1 MAGRPRAEINVAVVT
16 EMRALGFNWV
26 MIAAHIGVHI
36 DTLLKW
42 RSREKFDGGEDDPL
56 EEVTDE
62 ELDEIMTAF
71 MDGQEQRGERL
82 FRGHLLELGV
92 RCTVERLR
100 ASVGRINEPARK
112 ARGQRKHKRV
122 DYDVHEPH
130 HLWHHDG
137 WHKLSKLCG
146 IVVHGCVDGAT
157 RLAIYARATDNNR
170 ADTVLSIFMHATGPS
185 SRVNLLPSRL
195 RGDRG
200 GENRRV
206 AEYMFDKRGLGRGS
220 YLTGASWQNQRIESY
235 WRFLNSQCLGYY
247 RELIKDM
254 VKARQ
259 FSSADEGDR
268 WVFQYLFLPL
278 INHDLDVYIKAWDH
292 HPIRTERSLSPRRLE
307 YLLKKDFP
315 PPVQVDLERYGVEG
329 VEEDEQDEDNQ
340 VQVFP
345 AHCALNDFKRALFA
359 HHVQP
364 FGASLPKSEHVPR
377 FVINLQY
384 YYDLLEEQERQER
397 QEQEQQ
403 EQAEAEAEGG
413 ENG

>member
-1 MAGRPRAEINVAVVT
+1 MAPR
-16 EMRALGFNWV
+16 
-26 MIAAHIGVHI
+26 
-36 DTLLKW
+36 
-42 RSREKFDGGEDDPL
+42 
-56 EEVTDE
+56 
-62 ELDEIMTAF
+62 
-71 MDGQEQRGERL
+71 RL
-82 FRGHLLELGV
+82 
-92 RCTVERLR
+92 
-100 ASVGRINEPARK
+100 
-112 ARGQRKHKRV
+112 
-122 DYDVHEPH
+122 
-130 HLWHHDG
+130 
-137 WHKLSKLCG
+137 HKLSKLCG

-170 ADTVLSIFMHATGPS
+170 ADTVLGIFMEATGPS

-200 GENRRV
+200 GENRR
-206 AEYMFDKRGLGRGS
+206 KRGLGRGS

-247 RELIKDM
+247 RKLIKDM

-278 INHDLDVYIKAWDH
+278 INHDLEVYIEAWDH

-364 FGASLPKSEHVPR
+364 FG
-377 FVINLQY
+377 LQY
-384 YYDLLEEQERQER
+384 YYDLLEEQE
-397 QEQEQQ
+397 QQ
-403 EQAEAEAEGG
+403 EQAEAEEGG